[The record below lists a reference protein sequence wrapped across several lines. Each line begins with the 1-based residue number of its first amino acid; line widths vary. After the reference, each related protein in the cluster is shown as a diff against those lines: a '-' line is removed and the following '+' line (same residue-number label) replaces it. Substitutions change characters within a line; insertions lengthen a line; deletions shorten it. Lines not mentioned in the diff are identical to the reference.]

1 MLAYRVLIDKKSG
14 GSQFMSEEKLRILKM
29 VESGVISADEA
40 VKLIE
45 ALEKNNA
52 TTGASAKSTESSKGI
67 GSFFDELEKIGQKIT
82 KRSNTD
88 TVYQSKDK
96 LFEFMQTAMQR
107 LKDVE
112 VPFIGKGAEFT
123 HVFHEEAVTPRR
135 MKIETA
141 NGAVT
146 IRSWEGPGVKAECRV
161 KVYGASTQEEAYE
174 SFLKNST
181 FYAREDK
188 LSFSVGLKLM
198 KTDVTVFIPSRALED
213 ISVKLFNGAFDMRD
227 IDTEKLEVRAANGKI
242 ELKNGKIGTL
252 EAETGNGPIRI
263 IDCEGERAELNSF
276 NGTIHT
282 VGTFRYTDL
291 KSFNG
296 NILYDTKSDRAEA
309 VKAESMTGN
318 IELYAPQGLSMKG
331 EIRTTAG
338 RLELPETGMA
348 NVTEKD
354 ERIQKSLKFESE
366 HVFEGRQLVI
376 DAETK
381 TGSVTLRTSSL
392 RQTPPPAK
400 PDDVF
405 GADI

>member
-1 MLAYRVLIDKKSG
+1 
-14 GSQFMSEEKLRILKM
+14 MSEEKLRILKM

-52 TTGASAKSTESSKGI
+52 SAGASTKSTDSSKGI
-67 GSFFDELEKIGQKIT
+67 GGFFEELEKIGQKIAGQRPKSET
-82 KRSNTD
+82 MH
-88 TVYQSKDK
+88 QSKDK

-112 VPFIGKGAEFT
+112 VPFVGKGAEFT
-123 HVFHEEAVTPRR
+123 HVFLEEAVTPRR

-146 IRSWEGPGVKAECRV
+146 IRPWEGPGVKAECHV
-161 KVYGASTQEEAYE
+161 KVYGANSEEEARE
-174 SFLKNST
+174 SFLKNSI

-198 KTDVTVFIPSRALED
+198 KTDVTVYVPSKELED
-213 ISVKLFNGAFDMRD
+213 IAVKLFNGSFDMRD
-227 IDTEKLEVRAANGKI
+227 IDTEKLEVRAGNGKI
-242 ELKNGKIGTL
+242 ELKSGRITAL

-276 NGTIHT
+276 NGAIHA
-282 VGTFRYTDL
+282 VGTFRYADL

-296 NILYDTKSDRAEA
+296 NVLYDAKSDQAEA

-318 IELYAPQGLSMKG
+318 IELYVPQESAVKG

-338 RLELPETGMA
+338 RLQLPESGMA

-354 ERIQKSLKFESE
+354 ERIQKSLKFESD
-366 HVFEGRQLVI
+366 HVLEGRQLIV

-381 TGSVTLRTSSL
+381 TGSVMLRMSSL
-392 RQTPPPAK
+392 RQSPPPAE
-400 PDDVF
+400 PDDTF
-405 GADI
+405 GAGG